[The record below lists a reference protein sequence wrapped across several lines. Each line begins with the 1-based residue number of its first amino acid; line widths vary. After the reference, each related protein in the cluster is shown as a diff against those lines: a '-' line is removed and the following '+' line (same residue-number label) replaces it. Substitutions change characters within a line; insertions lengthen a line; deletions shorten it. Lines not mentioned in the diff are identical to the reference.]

1 VQSRPSLCAVR
12 GVLCTVRRVVRVIA
26 GSMYASTAARWWAC
40 HQDVTQVLASCVCVC
55 AAGLPSLCGWCP
67 FKATLKTKG
76 HCVNIANRNADN
88 KLCPITNN
96 TILLQY
102 VVHRCMWLQWVWMT
116 WVPAALVSS
125 LGTCTH
131 AVRVSCLMMC
141 GVCVRVLATG
151 AGASAKSARPGVYP
165 PPR

>member
-1 VQSRPSLCAVR
+1 
-12 GVLCTVRRVVRVIA
+12 
-26 GSMYASTAARWWAC
+26 MYASMAVCWRPGVC

-102 VVHRCMWLQWVWMT
+102 VVHRCMWLQWVWVT

-131 AVRVSCLMMC
+131 AVRVSCVMMC
-141 GVCVRVLATG
+141 GVCVRALATG